1 MQTYSCCNETINI
14 FDHATLF
21 KLPTMIITKNLI
33 FDLGNVLYDIDFK
46 KMNDGFTSIGIKNIE
61 ALYTL
66 NQSHPL
72 FLDLEMGFVNEQ
84 TFFDGFRTLVNLP
97 LSNDQIR
104 TAWNSLLVGY
114 RKSSIQWVKENNKK
128 YPTFLYSNTN
138 QIHCDHFIPEFEKE
152 VADYPLES
160 LFQTPYYSHKM
171 GMRKP
176 DPVSF
181 TYILEKEG
189 LVAEE
194 TLFIDDNEPNILA
207 AASVGIKVLHL
218 KPGMRVE
225 NEIQAYL

>member
-1 MQTYSCCNETINI
+1 MPVSISNINAMNTPI
-14 FDHATLF
+14 
-21 KLPTMIITKNLI
+21 KNLI

-46 KMNDGFTSIGIKNIE
+46 KMNDGFTSIGINDIE
-61 ALYTL
+61 THFTL
-66 NQSHPL
+66 NQSHRL

-84 TFFDGFRTLVNLP
+84 AFFDGFRALSNLP
-97 LSNDQIR
+97 LSNDQI
-104 TAWNSLLVGY
+104 TIAWNSLLVGF
-114 RKSSIQWVKENNKK
+114 RISSIQWVKENNKT

-152 VADYPLES
+152 VAEYPFES

-176 DPVSF
+176 DPISF

-189 LVAEE
+189 LVAGE
-194 TLFIDDNEPNILA
+194 TLFVDDNEPNIIA
-207 AASVGIKVLHL
+207 AASVGLKVLHL
-218 KPGMRVE
+218 KPGMLIE

>member
-1 MQTYSCCNETINI
+1 
-14 FDHATLF
+14 
-21 KLPTMIITKNLI
+21 MIITKNLI

-46 KMNDGFTSIGIKNIE
+46 KMNAAFTSIGIEGIDQHF
-61 ALYTL
+61 TL
-66 NQSHPL
+66 NKSHKL

-84 TFFDGFRTLVNLP
+84 VFFDGFRTLVNLP

-194 TLFIDDNEPNILA
+194 TLFIDDNEPNIIA

-218 KPGMRVE
+218 KTGMMLE